1 MTDQVRNIVLVGH
14 TGSGKTALVEA
25 LLAGTGAVLRAGS
38 VAEGTTVTD
47 HEELEHRLGRS
58 VSLSTAHTVVDH
70 PGEQGTRVR
79 LTFLDAPGHPDFVG
93 ELRAGLRA
101 ADSALFVISAVDGM
115 DGATRM
121 AWEECAAVGMPRL
134 IVVTHLDR
142 PRADFETILEICQRV
157 FGAGVQPL
165 YLPLLA
171 DDDTPAGLI
180 GLLSWTIFDSSSGEL
195 EARPADAEHVEAV
208 TARRNS
214 LVEGIIAESE
224 DDDLLDRYLAGKR
237 IPYDQ
242 LVSDLEAAVARGSFF
257 PVLPCVPTSGL
268 GVRELVEILVRGLP
282 TPAEKP
288 LPPVSTPA
296 GDPREPVLADPAG
309 PLVAEVVKTTS
320 DPYVGRV
327 SLVRVFSGTLR
338 VGEVV
343 HVCGNLSGQLLRPTA
358 APGAQPAPHGLDERA
373 AGLALAQGALLL
385 PVQQAVAGDVV
396 AVSKLM
402 HAETGDTLSSPADP
416 ALLEPWLLPEPL
428 LPVAV
433 SAPSTALED
442 ALVHGLARLQ
452 AEDPT
457 ARVVVDPDTG
467 QQVLWCMGE
476 AHLEVLLDRL
486 RVRSGVE
493 VRTAPVKVAVRETVE
508 GTGTGSGSG
517 TGHGRTAKQGGG
529 RAQYARVDLTVEP
542 LPAGAGIELVDEI
555 PGALPLRYVLSVEK
569 GVRAQLAAGV
579 RAGYPMVDVRVRLT
593 GGKAHSADSSE
604 GAFCAAAGL
613 ALAEAARAA
622 GILLLEPVDRVEVV
636 ADDELVT
643 AVLADLSSRR
653 ARVIGTDPDGSGRT
667 IVRAEVP
674 AFELAR
680 YAIDLRGIAHGT
692 ATFARS
698 YLRHAPAPPHVCD
711 RLTAG

>member
-1 MTDQVRNIVLVGH
+1 MSDQVRNIVLVGH

-25 LLAGTGAVLRAGS
+25 LLAATGAIVRAGS
-38 VAEGTTVTD
+38 VAEGTTVSD

-79 LTFLDAPGHPDFVG
+79 LTFLDTPGHPDFVG

-101 ADSALFVISAVDGM
+101 ADSALFVVSAVDGI

-121 AWEECAAVGMPRL
+121 AWDECAAVGMPRL
-134 IVVTHLDR
+134 VVVTHLDR
-142 PRADFETILEICQRV
+142 PRADFETIVEICQRV
-157 FGAGVQPL
+157 FGEGVQPL

-171 DDDTPAGLI
+171 DDDTPAGVI

-195 EARPADAEHVEAV
+195 EARPADPEHVEAV
-208 TARRNS
+208 SARRNS

-237 IPYDQ
+237 IPYEQ
-242 LVSDLEAAVARGSFF
+242 LVRDLEAAVARGTFF

-282 TPAEKP
+282 SPAAHP

-296 GDPREPVLADPAG
+296 GEPREPLHADPAG
-309 PLVAEVVKTTS
+309 PLVAEVVKTIA
-320 DPYVGRV
+320 DPYVGRI

-343 HVCGNLSGQLLRPTA
+343 HVCGNFAAPLVPTPA
-358 APGAQPAPHGLDERA
+358 APGTQPAAHDLDERA

-385 PVQQAVAGDVV
+385 PVEQAVAGDVV
-396 AVSKLM
+396 AVTRLL
-402 HAETGDTLSSPADP
+402 HAETGDTLSWPADP

-433 SAPSTALED
+433 SAPSAAGQD
-442 ALVHGLARLQ
+442 ALVHALARLQ

-493 VRTAPVKVAVRETVE
+493 VRTAPVRVAVRETVE
-508 GTGTGSGSG
+508 GTGTG
-517 TGHGRTAKQGGG
+517 TGHGLVKQSG
-529 RAQYARVDLTVEP
+529 RHGQYAVVDLTVEP
-542 LPAGAGIELVDEI
+542 LPEGAGLELVDEI
-555 PGALPLRYVLSVEK
+555 PGVLPLRYVLSVEK
-569 GVRAQLAAGV
+569 GVRAQLAQGV

-593 GGKAHSADSSE
+593 GGEAHSADSSE
-604 GAFCAAAGL
+604 AAFCTAAGL

-636 ADDELVT
+636 VDDEFVA

-653 ARVIGTDPDGSGRT
+653 ARVNGTDPDGSGRT
-667 IVRAEVP
+667 SVQAEVP

-680 YAIDLRGIAHGT
+680 YAIDVRAIAHGT

-698 YLRHAPAPPHVCD
+698 YLRHSPAPPHVCD